1 MRLEQRMQIYVETDD
16 EKTITL
22 NVMSSDKIESIKA
35 KIQDKEDIPIDQQH
49 LYFAEKK
56 LSDEKSLVYY
66 GVQKESTL
74 FLKIGQSMKI
84 YVEKTSEETI
94 TLDVLPNETIET
106 IKAEI
111 YEKEGIPVNQQ
122 NLFFDE

>member
-1 MRLEQRMQIYVETDD
+1 
-16 EKTITL
+16 
-22 NVMSSDKIESIKA
+22 MSFYTCNN
-35 KIQDKEDIPIDQQH
+35 PP
-49 LYFAEKK
+49 K
-56 LSDEKSLVYY
+56 LSDENSLVYY

-84 YVEKTSEETI
+84 YVEKTPEETI
-94 TLDVLPNETIET
+94 TLDVLPSETIET